1 MTVTA
6 PPEVCGPQTR
16 RVCEWVWERTDG
28 SAAAASAAD
37 WLVGRPLAILGVLV
51 GGWVLRWVVRRLVTR
66 AVRRVLAV
74 APLLPGQNTF
84 GDPRL
89 DLAAMPGGPPA
100 EEARRET
107 RARAVS
113 VAISSSLSGLV
124 WVMVLI
130 AVCGIVGL
138 DLGPVIASAGLAG
151 VALAF
156 GAQSL
161 VQDLLG
167 GLFILL
173 EDHFGIGDEVDLG
186 DAVGVVERISLRET
200 VLRGLDGTV
209 WHVRN
214 GEIERVGNHSQVW
227 SAAVID
233 VEVVHGTDVPAASAL
248 MAGAAAAVAA
258 TAPWRDQVIGPP
270 QVLGVQALSGDGLT
284 LRLLMRTLAGSHF
297 AVERALRERVAVA
310 FGEAGVEFAARR
322 LSGQIHR
329 RSA

>member
-1 MTVTA
+1 MIRTA
-6 PPEVCGPQTR
+6 PPGVCGPETD

-28 SAAAASAAD
+28 SAAAATAAD
-37 WLVGRPLAILGVLV
+37 WLVGRPLAILGVLA
-51 GGWVLRWVVRRLVTR
+51 GGWVLRWVVRRLVVR

-74 APLLPGQNTF
+74 APLLPGQTTF
-84 GDPRL
+84 ADPRADVVETL
-89 DLAAMPGGPPA
+89 RQPSA

-113 VAISSSLSGLV
+113 IAISSSLAGLV

-186 DAVGVVERISLRET
+186 DARGVVERISLRET
-200 VLRGLDGTV
+200 VVRGLDGTV

-233 VEVVHGTDVPAASAL
+233 VEVAHGTDVPAACAL
-248 MAGAAAAVAA
+248 MVEAARAVAA
-258 TAPWRDQVIGPP
+258 TAPWRDQVIGSPEA
-270 QVLGVQALSGDGLT
+270 LGVEELSGDGIT
-284 LRLLMRTLAGSHF
+284 LRLLVRTLAGGHF
-297 AVERALRERVAVA
+297 TVQRAVRERVAAA
-310 FGEAGVEFAARR
+310 FGDAGVEFAARR
-322 LSGQIHR
+322 LSGEFHR

>member
-1 MTVTA
+1 MITTA
-6 PPEVCGPQTR
+6 PPGVCGPETD

-28 SAAAASAAD
+28 SALAATAAD
-37 WLVGRPLAILGVLV
+37 WLVGRPLAILGVLA
-51 GGWVLRWVVRRLVTR
+51 GGWVLRWVVRRLVAR

-84 GDPRL
+84 ADPRAEY
-89 DLAAMPGGPPA
+89 AAAAPSA
-100 EEARRET
+100 EDARRET

-113 VAISSSLSGLV
+113 VVISSFLAALV
-124 WVMVLI
+124 WVMVVI

-151 VALAF
+151 VAVAF
-156 GAQSL
+156 GAQSV

-186 DAVGVVERISLRET
+186 DAAGVVERISLRET
-200 VLRGLDGTV
+200 VVRGLDGTV

-214 GEIERVGNHSQVW
+214 GEIERVGNRSQVW

-233 VEVVHGTDVPAASAL
+233 VEVAHGTDVPAACAL
-248 MAGAAAAVAA
+248 MVEAAKAVAA
-258 TAPWRDQVIGPP
+258 TVPWRDQVIGPP
-270 QVLGVQALSGDGLT
+270 EALGVEELSGDGIT
-284 LRLLMRTLAGSHF
+284 LRLLVRTLAGGHF
-297 AVERALRERVAVA
+297 GVQRALRERVAAA
-310 FGEAGVEFAARR
+310 FGDAGVEFAARR
-322 LSGQIHR
+322 VSGEFHR

>member
-1 MTVTA
+1 MIATA
-6 PPEVCGPQTR
+6 PPGVCGPETD

-28 SAAAASAAD
+28 NAAAATAAD
-37 WLVGRPLAILGVLV
+37 WLVGRPLAILGVLA
-51 GGWVLRWVVRRLVTR
+51 GGWVLRWVLRRLVMR

-84 GDPRL
+84 A
-89 DLAAMPGGPPA
+89 DLRAEYTAAAPSA
-100 EEARRET
+100 EDARRET

-113 VAISSSLSGLV
+113 TAISSSLAALV
-124 WVMVLI
+124 WIMVVI

-186 DAVGVVERISLRET
+186 DARGVVERISLRET
-200 VLRGLDGTV
+200 VVRGLDGTV

-233 VEVVHGTDVPAASAL
+233 VEVAHGTDVPAACAL
-248 MAGAAAAVAA
+248 MVEAAKAVAA
-258 TAPWRDQVIGPP
+258 TAPWRDQVIGSPEA
-270 QVLGVQALSGDGLT
+270 LGVEELSGDGIT
-284 LRLLMRTLAGSHF
+284 LRLLVRTLAGGHF
-297 AVERALRERVAVA
+297 TVQRALRERVAAA
-310 FGEAGVEFAARR
+310 FGDAGVEFAARR
-322 LSGQIHR
+322 LSGEFHR